1 VKKLGVVVNP
11 VAGVGGRVGLKGSDG
26 AEILRQALELG
37 AVRDAPRRARL
48 ALERLS
54 RLRDHIEIVTW
65 PGEMGEEEARAAGF
79 EPRVLG
85 SLEGRRSYIECERER
100 RAGAAPHM
108 ACADFVLT
116 LPADTEQAARDLL
129 AAGVDLILFA
139 GGDGTARTI
148 CDAVGDCVPV
158 IGVPAGVKIHSAV
171 YATSPA
177 AAGDVAALYL
187 HDQPA
192 AVRLREGE
200 VMDIDE
206 QAFREDRVSAQLYGF
221 MTVPYARGLTQSA
234 KAGGVAGEER
244 ALNDIATDVIRDM
257 SPGVLYILGPGT
269 TTRTIM
275 SRLGMDKTLLGVDAV
290 CDHASSRQRSH
301 RERPPPAA
309 RGPRGRARRGHRDR
323 RPGTHLR
330 ARQPADQP
338 RGHPSRRARGDHRHR
353 HADQAPV
360 ARGTAAARG
369 HRRRRPRRRAER
381 IRQGRHRSGRAHDVQ
396 SARLRQSPAGRHDG
410 RVSSSQAWTH
420 APALLNAHTIAKP
433 GRRDY
438 CCDDGVSRRLRSDDG
453 G

>member
-1 VKKLGVVVNP
+1 MKKLGVVVNP

-26 AEILRQALELG
+26 ADILRRALELG

-65 PGEMGEEEARAAGF
+65 PGEMGEDEARAAGF

-85 SLEGRRSYIECERER
+85 SLEGRRSYVLCESER
-100 RAGAAPHM
+100 DASHPVHI

-116 LPADTEQAARDLL
+116 LPADTGQAARDLL

-148 CDAVGDCVPV
+148 CDAVGDRVPV

-171 YATSPA
+171 YATTPA

-192 AVRLREGE
+192 AVRLRGGE

-206 QAFREDRVSAQLYGF
+206 VAFRDDRVSARLYGF

-257 SPGVLYILGPGT
+257 GPGVLYILGPGT

-275 SRLGMDKTLLGVDAV
+275 SRLGLDKTLLGVDAV
-290 CDHASSRQRSH
+290 LDHAPVGADLSEGDLLRLVEAH
-301 RERPPPAA
+301 PDA
-309 RGPRGRARRGHRDR
+309 RIVVTAIGGQGHIFGRGN
-323 RPGTHLR
+323 
-330 ARQPADQP
+330 QQ
-338 RGHPSRRARGDHRHR
+338 
-353 HADQAPV
+353 
-360 ARGTAAARG
+360 
-369 HRRRRPRRRAER
+369 
-381 IRQGRHRSGRAHDVQ
+381 I
-396 SARLRQSPAGRHDG
+396 SPAVIRRVGRGGVIVIATQTKLLSLEG
-410 RVSSSQAWTH
+410 RPLLADTGD
-420 APALLNAHTIAKP
+420 AALDAELCGYVKVVTGLGERTMYKV
-433 GRRDY
+433 G
-438 CCDDGVSRRLRSDDG
+438 S
-453 G
+453 

>member
-1 VKKLGVVVNP
+1 VKRLGVVVNP

-26 AEILRQALELG
+26 AEILRRALELG
-37 AVRDAPRRARL
+37 AVRDAPRRAGL

-54 RLRDHIEIVTW
+54 RLRDHIEIITW
-65 PGEMGEEEARAAGF
+65 PGEMGEDEARAAGF

-85 SLEGRRSYIECERER
+85 SLDGRRSYVLCERER
-100 RAGAAPHM
+100 RPGAAPRM

-116 LPADTEQAARDLL
+116 TPADTEQAARDLL

-148 CDAVGDCVPV
+148 CDVVGDRVPV

-206 QAFREDRVSAQLYGF
+206 VAFRHDSVSAQLYGF

-244 ALNDIATDVIRDM
+244 ALNDIATEVIRDM
-257 SPGVLYILGPGT
+257 APGVLYILGPGT

-275 SRLGMDKTLLGVDAV
+275 SRLGLDKTLLGVDAV
-290 CDHASSRQRSH
+290 RDHA
-301 RERPPPAA
+301 AA
-309 RGPRGRARRGHRDR
+309 GSDLSEGDLLRLLEAHPDARVVVTAIGGQGHIFGRGN
-323 RPGTHLR
+323 
-330 ARQPADQP
+330 QQ
-338 RGHPSRRARGDHRHR
+338 
-353 HADQAPV
+353 
-360 ARGTAAARG
+360 
-369 HRRRRPRRRAER
+369 
-381 IRQGRHRSGRAHDVQ
+381 I
-396 SARLRQSPAGRHDG
+396 SPAVIRRVGRGGVIVIATQTKLLSLEG
-410 RVSSSQAWTH
+410 RPLLVDTGDA
-420 APALLNAHTIAKP
+420 ALDAELRGYVKVVTGLGERTMYKV
-433 GRRDY
+433 
-438 CCDDGVSRRLRSDDG
+438 GV
-453 G
+453 